1 MSERIKR
8 AWRAVV
14 DYFTRPDPVT
24 RDLIS
29 MQERHAARLL
39 ALEAIEVC
47 RSQSAEYDQQTGLSV
62 TGDQQ

>member
-1 MSERIKR
+1 MPEEGRVMSERIKR

-29 MQERHAARLL
+29 MQERHAARKY
-39 ALEAIEVC
+39 EAD
-47 RSQSAEYDQQTGLSV
+47 RLTKARAHD
-62 TGDQQ
+62 

>member
-29 MQERHAARLL
+29 MQERHAARKY
-39 ALEAIEVC
+39 EAD
-47 RSQSAEYDQQTGLSV
+47 RLTKARAHD
-62 TGDQQ
+62 